1 MFDFQFNNRDASEL
15 GVYAISRPAI
25 VSPERSVQL
34 IEVPGR
40 NGSVTLD
47 DETYKDI
54 EIDINCNFR
63 VKKAD
68 DFGKKT
74 RMIKSWLNSKT
85 DNRLIFNDDL
95 DFCRLVKKT
104 TISKIERQS
113 KYIGTFEI
121 NFVCSPFEFLLDGF
135 NEHSLEDCKVNP
147 YYTSKPLYHFFGEG
161 MAHLEVNGNYI
172 NINVGQNAYVDTELQ
187 LTYNGNGDIVNTDLN
202 GNYEKLYLKNGDND
216 LLIESKTSVQV
227 KVKPRWCC
235 L

>member
-25 VSPERSVQL
+25 VSPERNVQL

-54 EIDINCNFR
+54 EIDINCNFK

-68 DFGKKT
+68 DFGRRT
-74 RMIKSWLNSKT
+74 RMIKSWINSKT

-147 YYTSKPLYHFFGEG
+147 YHTSKPIYHFIGEG

-216 LLIESKTSVQV
+216 LLIESKNGVQV
-227 KVKPRWCC
+227 QVKPRWCC